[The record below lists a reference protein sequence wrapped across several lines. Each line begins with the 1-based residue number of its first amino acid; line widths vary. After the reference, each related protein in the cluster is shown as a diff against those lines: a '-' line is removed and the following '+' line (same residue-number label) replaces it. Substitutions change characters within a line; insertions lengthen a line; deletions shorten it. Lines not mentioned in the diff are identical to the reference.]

1 MAAAIISIVSGA
13 CGVLLVSQIN
23 TALTVERHSAALAWT
38 FAGLAVA
45 AMLSRALSSVLFERL
60 SQHALAE
67 LRRTISSRVLAT
79 DLRRL
84 ERLGGPKIQS
94 VLSEHSANVAQFFV
108 SLPAILTNAVIVI
121 GCMIYMALL
130 SWSVFLVAV
139 LMVGLGSLCYHLVH
153 SWYST
158 NGRQIRTRP
167 SNARHNESPKPF
179 VWKKSIGQG
188 RHLEIN
194 KQFITLH

>member
-1 MAAAIISIVSGA
+1 M
-13 CGVLLVSQIN
+13 
-23 TALTVERHSAALAWT
+23 EHHSAALAWT

-45 AMLSRALSSVLFERL
+45 ALPSRTLSSVLFERL

-94 VLSEHSANVAQFFV
+94 VISEHSANVAQFFV
-108 SLPAILTNAVIVI
+108 SL
-121 GCMIYMALL
+121 
-130 SWSVFLVAV
+130 
-139 LMVGLGSLCYHLVH
+139 
-153 SWYST
+153 
-158 NGRQIRTRP
+158 
-167 SNARHNESPKPF
+167 
-179 VWKKSIGQG
+179 WKKSIGQG

-194 KQFITLH
+194 KQFSTLH

>member
-1 MAAAIISIVSGA
+1 
-13 CGVLLVSQIN
+13 
-23 TALTVERHSAALAWT
+23 
-38 FAGLAVA
+38 
-45 AMLSRALSSVLFERL
+45 MLSRTLSSVLFERL

-67 LRRTISSRVLAT
+67 LRHTISSRVLAT

-94 VLSEHSANVAQFFV
+94 ALSEYSANVAQFFV

-139 LMVGLGSLCYHLVH
+139 LMIGLGSLCYHLVH

-158 NGRQIRTRP
+158 NGRRIRTRP

-179 VWKKSIGQG
+179 VWAKSAEAI
-188 RHLEIN
+188 LEKVNRARTALRNQQIV
-194 KQFITLH
+194 